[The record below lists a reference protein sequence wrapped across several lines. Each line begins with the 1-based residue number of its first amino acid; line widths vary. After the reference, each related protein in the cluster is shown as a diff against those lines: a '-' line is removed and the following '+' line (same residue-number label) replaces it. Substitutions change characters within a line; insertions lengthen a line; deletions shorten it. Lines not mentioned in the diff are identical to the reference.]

1 MSNPLIRLLR
11 TAATISDSG
20 DIETFN
26 SFCVQFDAFISKNNR
41 ISKIAHMEAKND
53 GTTPNPWRK
62 NMDYGSWENSP
73 YFGSVSEFMKKF
85 PGGIRDWVEWRNK
98 TEKERFQLWD
108 PEKNK
113 KRAARF
119 ESLMKQ
125 VEDEEFISEAI
136 WELEKEAHF
145 EPVGPDNTKDF
156 PNEPHI
162 YSGDENVGAY
172 KSIKEFI
179 EKRRKETGQSA
190 DDAAM
195 DAAKDFVNYYKLLLK
210 GKNRRKK
217 D

>member
-1 MSNPLIRLLR
+1 MSNSLIRLLKI
-11 TAATISDSG
+11 ASVISDSG
-20 DIETFN
+20 DIEAFN
-26 SFCVQFDAFISKNNR
+26 SFCVQFDAFVSKNNV
-41 ISKIAHMEAKND
+41 INKTAHMEPRND

-62 NMDYGSWENSP
+62 NLDYHPWENSP
-73 YFGSVSEFMKKF
+73 YYGSVSEFMKKF
-85 PGGIRDWVEWRNK
+85 PGGIREWVEWRNK

-113 KRAARF
+113 KRVARL

-125 VEDEEFISEAI
+125 ADEDAVAESI

-156 PNEPHI
+156 PNESHL
-162 YSGDENVGAY
+162 YSGDENVGSF
-172 KSIKEFI
+172 KSVREYI
-179 EKRRKETGQSA
+179 EKRRKETGQNS

>member
-1 MSNPLIRLLR
+1 MSNSLIRLLKI
-11 TAATISDSG
+11 ASVISDSG
-20 DIETFN
+20 DIEAFN
-26 SFCVQFDAFISKNNR
+26 SFCVQFDAFVSKNNV
-41 ISKIAHMEAKND
+41 INKTAHMEPRND

-62 NMDYGSWENSP
+62 NLDYHPWENSP
-73 YFGSVSEFMKKF
+73 YYGSVSEFMKKF
-85 PGGIRDWVEWRNK
+85 PGGIREWVEWRNK

-113 KRAARF
+113 KRVARL

-125 VEDEEFISEAI
+125 AEEDAVAESI
-136 WELEKEAHF
+136 WELEKDAHF
-145 EPVGPDNTKDF
+145 EPVGPDDTKDF
-156 PNEPHI
+156 PNESHL
-162 YSGDENVGAY
+162 YSGDENVGSF
-172 KSIKEFI
+172 KSVREYI
-179 EKRRKETGQSA
+179 EKRRKETGQNS